1 MLPGSDGHPRAA
13 AHTAIPQP
21 AGAPDGADENQ
32 DQHAADGSWSEL
44 QQTKAPQGRLFPRT
58 IGQQP
63 SHQRKLAF
71 TAPSV
76 SGDRGA
82 AKQNEGCSDPIPTA
96 RSLTG
101 GTCGHLLAVDR
112 GQTHFLV

>member
-44 QQTKAPQGRLFPRT
+44 QQAKAPQGRLFPRT

-63 SHQRKLAF
+63 RHQRKLAF

-82 AKQNEGCSDPIPTA
+82 AKQTGPALALLYDGKNKRAMPIGPHW
-96 RSLTG
+96 RWPGNWWLI
-101 GTCGHLLAVDR
+101 
-112 GQTHFLV
+112 